1 MPPRLA
7 LIPIDQSGIDTIP
20 FDYQTAIDAGRYDG
34 YYDKENSRYV
44 FNIARHIQA
53 IFNNKIKNNGFIL
66 AVSNINDSYNYYLN
80 GVKHLMYRR
89 DNYSERVVLAGVN
102 RSSIKPKLNLS
113 FIKYKKD

>member
-1 MPPRLA
+1 LA
-7 LIPIDQSGIDTIP
+7 LIPLDQSGNETVP
-20 FDYQTAIDAGRYDG
+20 FDYRTATDAGRYDG
-34 YYDKENSRYV
+34 EYDKENSRYV

-66 AVSNINDSYNYYLN
+66 AVSNIENFEIYSLN
-80 GVKHLMYRR
+80 GVLQIVYRR

-102 RSSIKPKLNLS
+102 KLSIKPKLNLS